1 MKDPNSSAG
10 ILTIDMVELAR
21 NWQRLKS
28 SLNNADCGAV
38 IKAEAYGLGAGRAI
52 IQLCQAGCKEFF
64 VALIDEGVYLRK
76 VLSDVSLE
84 ANIHILGG
92 PMFAGQALEE
102 HNLIPVLN
110 SLEDLALWKRKHPQ
124 APADIHVDTGMA
136 RLGLSPSDVVIL
148 QKEPQRIKG
157 LNISYVISHLA
168 CSEDS
173 KTTMN
178 ADQLKSFRQAL
189 TLFPGCKA
197 SLANSSGIFLGDKY
211 FFNLARPGAALY
223 GINPT
228 PGKPNPMSQVIKL
241 QGKILQVREVNV
253 PQTVGYG
260 ATHQI
265 KEKGR
270 IATVGV
276 GYADGYPR
284 SLSNK
289 GFGFLGGVRVPIVG
303 RVSMDLTTFDVSNVP
318 KQLAHP
324 GALIDLIGP
333 IIPVDDVADAA
344 GTIGYEILTSLGH
357 RYQRIYKTS
366 N

>member
-1 MKDPNSSAG
+1 MNSPDSSAG
-10 ILTIDMVELAR
+10 ILTIDLAELKR

-28 SLNNADCGAV
+28 RLNSADCGAV

-52 IQLCQAGCKEFF
+52 VQLCQAGCTEFF

-76 VLSDVSLE
+76 VLCDVGLK

-92 PMFAGQALEE
+92 PMAAGQTLEE
-102 HNLIPVLN
+102 FNLIPVLN
-110 SLEDLALWKRKHPQ
+110 SLVDIAFWKEKHPQ
-124 APADIHVDTGMA
+124 APADIHIDTGMA
-136 RLGLSPSDVVIL
+136 RLGLSPSEVEML

-168 CSEDS
+168 CSEDF

-178 ADQLKSFRQAL
+178 ADQLKSFHQAL

-228 PGKPNPMSQVIKL
+228 PGKPNPMGQVIRL
-241 QGKILQVREVNV
+241 QGKILQVREVNA

-265 KEKGR
+265 KGQGL

-284 SLSNK
+284 SLSNR
-289 GFGFLGGVRVPIVG
+289 GFGFLGGVQVPIVG

-318 KQLAHP
+318 EQLAHP

-344 GTIGYEILTSLGH
+344 GTIGYELLTSLGH
-357 RYQRIYKTS
+357 RYQRIYKTIY
-366 N
+366 